1 MLPSLR
7 QLSLAILVLLSSPAG
22 AGESLFVFIPR
33 ADSPGNDYS
42 RIEHLTFDECAHSCD
57 VDTKCNAFTYN
68 RLNDECLLKTAVN
81 QWVQFYAWSITG
93 VKLSQ
98 GLPNE

>member
-1 MLPSLR
+1 
-7 QLSLAILVLLSSPAG
+7 
-22 AGESLFVFIPR
+22 
-33 ADSPGNDYS
+33 
-42 RIEHLTFDECAHSCD
+42 
-57 VDTKCNAFTYN
+57 
-68 RLNDECLLKTAVN
+68 VN

>member
-1 MLPSLR
+1 MTTQESNILR
-7 QLSLAILVLLSSPAG
+7 
-22 AGESLFVFIPR
+22 
-33 ADSPGNDYS
+33 
-42 RIEHLTFDECAHSCD
+42 LTSVHIVVT

-68 RLNDECLLKTAVN
+68 QLNDECLLKTAVN

-98 GLPNE
+98 GLQNE